1 MIFISL
7 IKWKPLPTEELITG
21 MNKVTKSIG
30 ELEKQ
35 GIKVD
40 LYWTLGRYDA
50 VAVGEAPNEKAAM
63 KVLLGFRDIVETETM
78 IAVSREEAIKLF

>member
-7 IKWKPLPTEELITG
+7 IKWKPLPTEELLAG
-21 MNKVTKSIG
+21 MNKVTKSLG

>member
-7 IKWKPLPTEELITG
+7 VKWKPLPTEELLTG
-21 MNKVTKSIG
+21 MNKVSKTIV

-40 LYWTLGRYDA
+40 LFWTLGRYDA
-50 VAVGEAPNEKAAM
+50 VAIIEAPTETVAM
-63 KVLLGFRDIVETETM
+63 KILLGFRDIVETETM
-78 IAVSREEAIKLF
+78 TAVSREEAIKLV

>member
-7 IKWKPLPTEELITG
+7 VKWKPLPTKELLAG
-21 MNKVTKSIG
+21 MNNVTKTIA

-50 VAVGEAPNEKAAM
+50 VAILEAPTETAAM
-63 KVLLGFRDIVETETM
+63 KILLGFRDIVETETM
-78 IAVSREEAIKLF
+78 TAVSREDAVKLV